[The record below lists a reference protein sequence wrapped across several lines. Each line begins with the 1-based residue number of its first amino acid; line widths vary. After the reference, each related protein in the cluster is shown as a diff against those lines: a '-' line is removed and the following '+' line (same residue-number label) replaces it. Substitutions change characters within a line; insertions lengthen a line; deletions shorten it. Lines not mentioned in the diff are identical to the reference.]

1 MLTNKVLVPWS
12 REASL
17 LVDAPRGDRGAGI
30 GGGKHMS
37 SVPIMETLPH
47 LALGI
52 TGHRGTNPAFSANR
66 AAVVE
71 VLEEVFGRI
80 DRILAKH
87 QQTLAPVRMHSLL
100 VDGVDQIVA
109 ELALARQWELVA
121 PLPFGAALNLAIN
134 ARPSTVT
141 DMEALYTGNAAT
153 DPDVE
158 ARAAAIREVTQRAQ
172 LFELADRD
180 AEVAAL
186 FREALADPTNF
197 DKARA
202 FDTQCSDHVAL
213 AGRVMIERT
222 DLIVAVWDRKVRNL
236 RGGTGHTVVSALEL
250 GTPVMVIDPAAP
262 SEWQIYT
269 RPEELAQPLRRG
281 GDRLEAIVEA
291 AFLAAEADDRALE
304 KERWHASGS
313 HLWSLYRRIEVV
325 FGGEGR
331 PFRRLSTRYETPGA
345 IGSGSGAELIGTVA
359 ELLPAGDKVADRL
372 GGSILPQFAWADGVS
387 SWLSDAYRSG
397 MCYNFIFS
405 ALAVIFGVL
414 YLPLG
419 LMEQKWVFAS
429 IELLLLAMIVF
440 VTFIG
445 GRLAWHRRW
454 FETRR
459 VAEYLR
465 HSPSLLLLG
474 VARPTGRWPRGKD
487 KEWPEHF
494 ARHCLREVGLPRV
507 RIDRRYLRDV
517 LERVVLSHVRS
528 QRAYH
533 LAKAKRLASVHHRVD
548 RVAEKCFLLAI
559 LSVSL
564 YLASSAGAALGLLPA
579 NWPEAGAK
587 LFTFLGVAFPT
598 LGASLS
604 GIRFFGDFERFAAI
618 SRVTAEKLGEVEKR
632 ITLVLSG
639 NGDSLG
645 YACAAELVHTLDE
658 IVVDEIESWQ
668 AVFGAKHIALPA

>member
-1 MLTNKVLVPWS
+1 
-12 REASL
+12 
-17 LVDAPRGDRGAGI
+17 
-30 GGGKHMS
+30 
-37 SVPIMETLPH
+37 MELLPH
-47 LALGI
+47 LSLGI
-52 TGHRGTNPAFSANR
+52 TGHRSTNPTYRANR
-66 AAVVE
+66 PAVAE
-71 VLEEVFGRI
+71 ALSDLFADI
-80 DRILAKH
+80 DAILARH
-87 QQTLAPVRMHSLL
+87 PQVLAPARLHSLL
-100 VDGVDQIVA
+100 VDGVDQVA
-109 ELALARQWELVA
+109 AEIALGRGWELVA
-121 PLPFGAALNLAIN
+121 PLPFGASLNLAIN
-134 ARPSTVT
+134 ARPTTVA
-141 DMEALYTGNAAT
+141 DMDALCRGEAAA

-158 ARAAAIREVTQRAQ
+158 RRATAIREVTRQSH

-180 AEVAAL
+180 AEVFEL
-186 FREALADPTNF
+186 FRAALADPESH

-202 FDTQCSDHVAL
+202 FDIQCSDSVAL

-250 GTPVMVIDPAAP
+250 GTPVLVIDPVAP
-262 SEWQIYT
+262 TEWQIYT
-269 RPEELAQPLRRG
+269 RPEELALPLRRG
-281 GDRLEAIVEA
+281 EDRLTAIVEA
-291 AFLAAEADDRALE
+291 AFLASEADERALE

-313 HLWSLYRRIEVV
+313 HMWSLYRRIETL

-331 PFRRLSTRYETPGA
+331 PFRRLSTSYETPGA
-345 IGSGSGAELIGTVA
+345 IGAGSAAGLLGTVA
-359 ELLPAGDKVADRL
+359 DLLPRGDKVADRL
-372 GGSILPQFAWADGVS
+372 GSVILPQFAWADGVS

-419 LMEQKWVFAS
+419 LMEQKWIFAS
-429 IELLLLAMIVF
+429 IELLLLAMILF

-465 HSPSLLLLG
+465 HSPSMLLLG

-494 ARHCLREVGLPRV
+494 ARHCLREVGLPRMK
-507 RIDRRYLRDV
+507 IDRDYLRHV
-517 LERVVLSHVRS
+517 LERVVLAHVRS
-528 QRAYH
+528 QRTYH
-533 LAKAKRLASVHHRVD
+533 IAKAKRLSSVHHRID
-548 RVAEKCFLLAI
+548 GVASNCFRLAI

-564 YLASSAGAALGLLPA
+564 YLVGWVTAELGVIPLQ
-579 NWPEAGAK
+579 WPEGAAK

-618 SRVTAEKLGEVEKR
+618 SRVTAEKLGEVEIR
-632 ITLVLSG
+632 IELLLKG
-639 NGDSLG
+639 GGGALD
-645 YACAAELVHTLDE
+645 YAEAAEMVHALDE

>member
-1 MLTNKVLVPWS
+1 
-12 REASL
+12 
-17 LVDAPRGDRGAGI
+17 
-30 GGGKHMS
+30 MS
-37 SVPIMETLPH
+37 SVPIIETLPH
-47 LALGI
+47 LSLGI
-52 TGHRGTNPAFSANR
+52 TGHRGTNPTFAANI
-66 AAVVE
+66 AAVTAQ
-71 VLEEVFGRI
+71 LTDIFARL
-80 DRILAKH
+80 DTILAEH
-87 QQTLAPVRMHSLL
+87 PQALAPVRMHSLL
-100 VDGVDQIVA
+100 VDGVDQIAA
-109 ELALARQWELVA
+109 ELALARGWELVA
-121 PLPFGAALNLAIN
+121 PLPFGAPLNLAIN
-134 ARPSTVT
+134 ARPETVA
-141 DMEALYTGNAAT
+141 DMDALCRGEAAS
-153 DPDVE
+153 DPEVE
-158 ARAAAIREVTQRAQ
+158 ARAAAIREVTRRAQ
-172 LFELADRD
+172 LFEIADRD
-180 AEVAAL
+180 EEVGAL
-186 FREALADPTNF
+186 FRAALAEPANF

-222 DLIVAVWDRKVRNL
+222 DLIIAVWDRKVRNL
-236 RGGTGHTVVSALEL
+236 RGGTGHTVVSALDL
-250 GTPVMVIDPAAP
+250 GTPVLVIDPAAP
-262 SEWQIYT
+262 AEWQVYT
-269 RPEELAQPLRRG
+269 RPEELALPQRSPEG
-281 GDRLEAIVEA
+281 RLEAIVDA

-313 HLWSLYRRIEVV
+313 HLWTLYRRIEVV

-331 PFRRLSTRYETPGA
+331 PFRRLSTSYETPVE
-345 IGSGSGAELIGTVA
+345 IGTGSGAELLGTVSD
-359 ELLPAGDKVADRL
+359 LLPPGDKVADRL
-372 GGSILPQFAWADGVS
+372 GSTILPQFAWADGVS

-405 ALAVIFGVL
+405 ALAVIVGVV

-419 LMEQKWVFAS
+419 LMRQKWIFAS
-429 IELLLLAMIVF
+429 TELLLLAMIIF

-494 ARHCLREVGLPRV
+494 ARHCLREVGLPRI
-507 RIDRRYLRDV
+507 RIDRRYLRAV
-517 LERVVLSHVRS
+517 LERVVLKHVRG
-528 QRAYH
+528 QRGYH
-533 LAKAKRLASVHHRVD
+533 LAKARRLSTVHHRVD
-548 RVAEKCFLLAI
+548 RVAEMCFKLAI

-564 YLASSAGAALGLLPA
+564 YLLCSAGAELGLLPA
-579 NWPEAGAK
+579 EWPEAGAK

-618 SRVTAEKLGEVEKR
+618 SRVTAEKLSEVEAR
-632 ITLVLSG
+632 IELLLSG
-639 NGDSLG
+639 SDDALD
-645 YACAAELVHTLDE
+645 YTTAAEMVHTLDE